1 MRTTTETKRSES
13 GNDLTMERIL
23 NDYYKLIHWTVQ
35 RMRIAPGTYDDM
47 VQEAVL
53 GLTRRLHQYDKER
66 GRLEAWV
73 VATARHSVLDAM
85 RSQGGGPIRV
95 SRHLIR
101 RYREE
106 GKELGEVCSSL
117 DMHLETGEEAT
128 YKSVQQQDRM
138 EHTELIEKRDM
149 LEHARRMIP
158 KRHRDVLD
166 MLYPLNGS
174 LPTPMKDVGRRLGIS
189 ESRVSQLRKEA
200 LMSMRSTL
208 GVDGKIPRYARAG

>member
-1 MRTTTETKRSES
+1 MQTSTETKRS
-13 GNDLTMERIL
+13 NDLSMERIL
-23 NDYYKLIHWTVQ
+23 RDYYKLIHWTVS
-35 RMRIAPGTYDDM
+35 RMRIAPGSYDDM

-53 GLTRRLHQYDKER
+53 GITRRLHQYDEER

-95 SRHLIR
+95 SRHLLR

-106 GKELGEVCSSL
+106 GKELGEVCASL
-117 DMHLETGEEAT
+117 DQQMETGEEQSYRPVHDNGA
-128 YKSVQQQDRM
+128 M

-149 LEHARRMIP
+149 LDYARRMIP
-158 KRHRDVLD
+158 SRHRDVLD
-166 MLYPLNGS
+166 MLYPLNGA
-174 LPTPMKDVGRRLGIS
+174 LPTPMREVGQRLGIS

-200 LMSMRSTL
+200 LTSMRSML
-208 GVDGKIPRYARAG
+208 GVSGAIPRYARAS

>member
-1 MRTTTETKRSES
+1 MQTTTENNHSKSK
-13 GNDLTMERIL
+13 NNLNMEAIL
-23 NDYYKLIHWTVQ
+23 KDYYNLIHWTVQ

-53 GLTRRLHQYDKER
+53 GLTRRLYQFDEER
-66 GRLEAWV
+66 GRLEAWI

-101 RYREE
+101 RYREQ
-106 GKELGEVCSSL
+106 GKELGEICASL
-117 DMHLETGEEAT
+117 DEHLETGEEST
-128 YKSVQQQDRM
+128 YKPVQNNGRM
-138 EHTELIEKRDM
+138 EHTELVEKRDM
-149 LEHARRMIP
+149 LEHARRLIP
-158 KRHRDVLD
+158 KRHREVLD
-166 MLYPLNGS
+166 LLYPLNGS
-174 LPTPMKDVGRRLGIS
+174 LPTQMKDVGKRLGIS

-208 GVDGKIPRYARAG
+208 GVSGKIPRYARAS

>member
-1 MRTTTETKRSES
+1 MQKTGTKNDQKRTQHSMES
-13 GNDLTMERIL
+13 IL
-23 NDYYKLIHWTVQ
+23 RDHYNLIHWTVS
-35 RMRIAPGTYDDM
+35 RMRLPPGSYDDM

-53 GLTRRLHQYDKER
+53 GLTRRLVQFDENR
-66 GRLEAWV
+66 GRLEAWI

-95 SRHLIR
+95 SRHLLR

-117 DMHLETGEEAT
+117 DERLENGESQS
-128 YKSVQQQDRM
+128 YRPVHMRDPM
-138 EHTELIEKRDM
+138 PHTDLVEKRDM
-149 LEHARRMIP
+149 LEHARRLIP
-158 KRHRDVLD
+158 TRHREVLD
-166 MLYPLNGS
+166 MLYPLDGR
-174 LPTPMKDVGRRLGIS
+174 LPTPMREVGTRLGIS

-208 GVDGKIPRYARAG
+208 GVTGKIPRYARAG

>member
-1 MRTTTETKRSES
+1 MQTSTETKQS
-13 GNDLTMERIL
+13 NDLSMDRIL
-23 NDYYKLIHWTVQ
+23 RDYYQLIHWTVS
-35 RMRIAPGTYDDM
+35 RVRIAPGSYDDM

-53 GLTRRLHQYDKER
+53 GITRRLHQYDETR
-66 GRLEAWV
+66 GRLEAWI

-106 GKELGEVCSSL
+106 GKELGEICASL
-117 DMHLETGEEAT
+117 DEHLETGEEQT
-128 YKSVQQQDRM
+128 YRPVHDTGPMS
-138 EHTELIEKRDM
+138 HTELVEKRDM
-149 LEHARRMIP
+149 LDHARRMIP

-174 LPTPMKDVGRRLGIS
+174 IPTSMRDVGKRLGIS

-200 LMSMRSTL
+200 LTSMRSTL
-208 GVDGKIPRYARAG
+208 GVGGRIPRYARAS